1 MQSHPEEMS
10 ELMPLDPA
18 EVQAIDAQASVLMK
32 EGLRLLEDADRESVT
47 RRAIL
52 FDRALALRSGA
63 RGRAA
68 EVAGV
73 EQPFSVRRSV
83 VIKNDRCS

>member
-52 FDRALALRSGA
+52 F
-63 RGRAA
+63 
-68 EVAGV
+68 
-73 EQPFSVRRSV
+73 
-83 VIKNDRCS
+83 